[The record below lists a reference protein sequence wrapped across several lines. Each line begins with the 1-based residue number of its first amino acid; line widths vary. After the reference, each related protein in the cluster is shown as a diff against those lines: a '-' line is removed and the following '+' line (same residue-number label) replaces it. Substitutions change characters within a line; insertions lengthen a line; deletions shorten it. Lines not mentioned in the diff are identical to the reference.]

1 MTPEDQTST
10 TPMDIAPPQ
19 AEMSRTAPAA
29 PPAESMGES
38 VTEGVTAPIAARP
51 TKALTSQE
59 TFIGEV
65 VRTIIYALAIVFFVR
80 TFLYQPF
87 VIPSGSMRGTLL
99 EGDYILVN
107 KFAYGYSRFSI
118 PFSPHLFD
126 GRIMGSE
133 PVRGDVVVFRP
144 PGMPSTDYVKRI
156 VGLPG
161 DRIQMKDGVLHI
173 NGAPVGMAQ
182 IADLAIADGRGG
194 NVTYNRFVETLPN
207 GIAHEVLSDVTR
219 SSADNTPEYTVP
231 ADQYFMMGDNRDG
244 SRDSRFTEVG
254 FIPFENIVGR
264 VENIFFSA
272 DGSAA
277 FWEIWQWPMAIRY
290 DRMFTAVR

>member
-1 MTPEDQTST
+1 MPDMSDQ
-10 TPMDIAPPQ
+10 PMDTSQ
-19 AEMSRTAPAA
+19 SDAA
-29 PPAESMGES
+29 PMAAAPVAKAPVLTRQESF
-38 VTEGVTAPIAARP
+38 IA
-51 TKALTSQE
+51 
-59 TFIGEV
+59 EV
-65 VRTIIYALAIVFFVR
+65 VRTIVYALAIVFFVR

-107 KFAYGYSRFSI
+107 KFVYGYSRFSL
-118 PFSPHLFD
+118 PFSPHIFD
-126 GRIMGSE
+126 GRIMGGE
-133 PVRGDVVVFRP
+133 PARGDVVVFRP
-144 PGMPSTDYVKRI
+144 PATPSTDYVKRI

-161 DRIQMKDGVLHI
+161 DRIQMKDGVLYI
-173 NGAPVGMAQ
+173 NGAAVGMTQ
-182 IADLAIADGRGG
+182 IADLTLEDGAGGAI
-194 NVTYNRFVETLPN
+194 TYNRFIETLPN
-207 GIAHEVLSDVTR
+207 GVAHEVLSNTVR

-231 ADQYFMMGDNRDG
+231 EGAYFMMGDNRDG

-254 FIPFENIVGR
+254 FIPYENIVGR

-277 FWEIWQWPMAIRY
+277 FWEIWQWPAAIRY